1 MAHSVHTQSHRAI
14 LTFLGALSQD
24 VKCVEG
30 AKKRGGNIIITGL
43 FQATRPIANTNNT
56 KLHKK
61 HLHTHKHMYTA
72 SKRKRKKHTQKGKI
86 RISLHHKTKFS

>member
-56 KLHKK
+56 KLHTQKT
-61 HLHTHKHMYTA
+61 LT
-72 SKRKRKKHTQKGKI
+72 HTQTYIHGK
-86 RISLHHKTKFS
+86 